1 MASPKALVT
10 TTTSRRT
17 EEEDQRGGQ
26 LVRRENYEIAS
37 KFPLLSS
44 LLKSVFMVVG
54 FRGLNDGWAGWAI
67 KGQIISKRV
76 LVSPDSSKKRT
87 NKFVFL
93 A

>member
-1 MASPKALVT
+1 MT

-54 FRGLNDGWAGWAI
+54 LDG
-67 KGQIISKRV
+67 V
-76 LVSPDSSKKRT
+76 DKKKNICILR
-87 NKFVFL
+87 L
-93 A
+93 C

>member
-1 MASPKALVT
+1 MMASPKALVT

-54 FRGLNDGWAGWAI
+54 FRGLNDGWAEWAI
-67 KGQIISKRV
+67 ARFWYC
-76 LVSPDSSKKRT
+76 R
-87 NKFVFL
+87 
-93 A
+93 

>member
-1 MASPKALVT
+1 MMASPKALVT

-26 LVRRENYEIAS
+26 LVVRRENYEIAS

-54 FRGLNDGWAGWAI
+54 FRGLNDGWAEWPI
-67 KGQIISKRV
+67 VR
-76 LVSPDSSKKRT
+76 
-87 NKFVFL
+87 FW
-93 A
+93 

>member
-1 MASPKALVT
+1 MT

-44 LLKSVFMVVG
+44 LLKSVLMIVG
-54 FRGLNDGWAGWAI
+54 LDG
-67 KGQIISKRV
+67 V
-76 LVSPDSSKKRT
+76 DKKR
-87 NKFVFL
+87 NI
-93 A
+93 